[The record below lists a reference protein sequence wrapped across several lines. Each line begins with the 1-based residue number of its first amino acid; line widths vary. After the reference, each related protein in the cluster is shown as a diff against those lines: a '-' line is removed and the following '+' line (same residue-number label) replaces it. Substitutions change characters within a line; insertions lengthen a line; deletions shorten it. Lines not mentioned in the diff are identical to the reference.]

1 MEERAKPAVSID
13 LAQFK
18 LRIRFPSRTEVTL
31 QFDSPS
37 RRFYLSVMALV
48 LHEMKRLG
56 KVTSIPLE
64 AHADQLDLL
73 NNTVGNSLGSSEN
86 LIPRIYRK
94 WKDALPDLENAPLFK
109 VVGRKKE
116 EDGYRFSEAEKD
128 AWANLFD
135 YRGSEEHVR
144 LRFSIDKVGAT
155 LDDAL
160 ILYEDA
166 RDQDAWERFMTSL
179 RQKADERSQPNP
191 AVTIP
196 QESPAV
202 MPTVVK
208 EDVVQS
214 RRYLNVVLIASL
226 AVVLGI
232 AAFGLWHAFAP
243 TRTGNLASVEK
254 KAFPLPDKPS
264 IAVLPF
270 VNMSEDP
277 KQEYFSDGITEDI
290 ITNLSK
296 LSRIFVVS
304 PNSTFLY
311 KG

>member
-37 RRFYLSVMALV
+37 RKFYLSVMALV

-128 AWANLFD
+128 AWANLF
-135 YRGSEEHVR
+135 E
-144 LRFSIDKVGAT
+144 
-155 LDDAL
+155 
-160 ILYEDA
+160 
-166 RDQDAWERFMTSL
+166 
-179 RQKADERSQPNP
+179 
-191 AVTIP
+191 
-196 QESPAV
+196 
-202 MPTVVK
+202 
-208 EDVVQS
+208 
-214 RRYLNVVLIASL
+214 
-226 AVVLGI
+226 
-232 AAFGLWHAFAP
+232 
-243 TRTGNLASVEK
+243 
-254 KAFPLPDKPS
+254 
-264 IAVLPF
+264 
-270 VNMSEDP
+270 
-277 KQEYFSDGITEDI
+277 
-290 ITNLSK
+290 
-296 LSRIFVVS
+296 
-304 PNSTFLY
+304 
-311 KG
+311 